1 MTDSKELLPG
11 LEFGSKLVKRKK
23 KKKEKKLLN
32 GLLPTIQIEGL
43 VHCGGR
49 GDKKEVKERKRSVTR
64 PGDYVPVK

>member
-11 LEFGSKLVKRKK
+11 LEFGSKLEKEKK
-23 KKKEKKLLN
+23 KKKKLLN
-32 GLLPTIQIEGL
+32 GLLPTIQIQGL

-49 GDKKEVKERKRSVTR
+49 EDKKEVKERKRSVTR